1 MNELE
6 PRVWP
11 LNTSLNNHG
20 EMVFAGVSTSDL
32 IQEFGTPLFV
42 IDELDVK
49 DRIKQYVNAY
59 RDAPMPV
66 KIHYASKAF
75 ASADVL
81 RWMVEGG
88 LGVDVATGGELALA
102 LAAGVPAE
110 LVVMHGNNKSMSEL
124 ERGISAGV
132 GAIVIDSFDEIE
144 RLNRICKSLNKTVD
158 VFIRL
163 TVGVEAHTHEAI
175 STAHEDQKFGLSI
188 FSGAAEQATVEVN
201 ASPYLNLIGFHS
213 HIGSQIFDPTGFE
226 ISAARVI
233 EFCALLFKKY
243 SFITKEI
250 DLGGGTGIAY
260 LPTDDPMSIADMAKV
275 LINLVVSETEKHKIA
290 LPTLSIEPGRSIIGQ
305 STVTLYEV
313 GTIKPIELDGG
324 QSRTYISVDGGMSD
338 NIRTALYGAEYTA
351 RIANRDPLGHP
362 VQSRIVGK
370 HCESGDIVVRDLH
383 MASDIAP
390 GDIVAVAATGAY
402 HRSMASNY
410 NMLTKPAVVAVS
422 YETAR
427 LLVRRETESDLLA
440 LDQGL
445 SHPR

>member
-1 MNELE
+1 MSALE

-11 LNTSLNNHG
+11 LNTTLNRHG
-20 EMVFAGVSTSDL
+20 EMVFAGVSTSEL
-32 IQEFGTPLFV
+32 VQEFGTPLFV

-49 DRIKQYVNAY
+49 EKIKQYVTAY
-59 RDAPMPV
+59 SDAPMPV

-88 LGVDVATGGELALA
+88 LGVDVSTGGELALA
-102 LAAGVPAE
+102 LAAGVPPE
-110 LVVMHGNNKSMSEL
+110 LIVMHGNNKSMEEI
-124 ERGISAGV
+124 ERGITAGV

-144 RLNRICKSLNKTVD
+144 RLTRICKSLNKTIN

-188 FSGAAEQATVEVN
+188 FSGAAEQAAIEVN
-201 ASPYLNLIGFHS
+201 SSPYMNLLGFHS
-213 HIGSQIFDPTGFE
+213 HIGSQIFDPRGFE
-226 ISAARVI
+226 LSAARVI
-233 EFCALLFKKY
+233 EFCALLHKKY
-243 SFITKEI
+243 SFITKEV

-260 LPTDDPMSIADMAKV
+260 LPTDDPMSIADMANV
-275 LINLVVSETEKHKIA
+275 LIDLVVRESEKHKIA

-313 GTIKPIELDGG
+313 GTIKPIELEGNTT
-324 QSRTYISVDGGMSD
+324 RTYISVDGGMSD
-338 NIRTALYGAEYTA
+338 NIRTALYGAQYTA
-351 RIANRDPLGHP
+351 RIANRDPLGEL

-370 HCESGDIVVRDLH
+370 HCESGDIVVRDLL
-383 MASDIAP
+383 MASDVAP
-390 GDIVAVAATGAY
+390 GDFIAVAASGAY

-410 NMLTKPAVVAVS
+410 NMLAKPAVVAVKHES
-422 YETAR
+422 AR
-427 LLVRRETESDLLA
+427 LLVRRETEADLLA

-445 SHPR
+445 L

>member
-1 MNELE
+1 MANLE
-6 PRVWP
+6 PRIWP
-11 LNTSLNNHG
+11 LNTSLNQHG
-20 EMVFAGVSTSDL
+20 EMVFAGVPTSAL
-32 IQEFGTPLFV
+32 VQEFGTPLFV

-49 DRIKQYVNAY
+49 EHIKQYVNAY
-59 RDAPMPV
+59 SDAPMPV

-102 LAAGVPAE
+102 LAAGIPAE
-110 LVVMHGNNKSMSEL
+110 LIVMHGNNKSMEEI
-124 ERGISAGV
+124 ERGITAGV

-144 RLNRICKSLNKTVD
+144 RLNRICKSLNKNVD

-188 FSGAAEQATVEVN
+188 FSGAAEHAAVEVN
-201 ASPYLNLIGFHS
+201 SSPYLNLLGFHS
-213 HIGSQIFDPTGFE
+213 HIGSQIFDPSGFKL
-226 ISAARVI
+226 SAARVI
-233 EFCALLFKKY
+233 EFCALLHKKY
-243 SFITKEI
+243 SFVTKEI
-250 DLGGGTGIAY
+250 DLGGGAGISY

-275 LINLVVSETEKHKIA
+275 IIELVVTESEKHKIA
-290 LPTLSIEPGRSIIGQ
+290 LPTLSIEPGRSIIGR

-313 GTIKPIELDGG
+313 GTIKPIEIDSGAT
-324 QSRTYISVDGGMSD
+324 RTYISVDGGMSD

-351 RIANRDPLGHP
+351 RIANREPLGELL
-362 VQSRIVGK
+362 QSRIVGK
-370 HCESGDIVVRDLH
+370 HCESGDIVVRDLQ

-390 GDIVAVAATGAY
+390 GDFIAVAATGAY

-410 NMLTKPAVVAVS
+410 NMLTKPAVVAVKH
-422 YETAR
+422 EEAR
-427 LLVRRETESDLLA
+427 LLVRRETENDLLA

-445 SHPR
+445 I

>member
-1 MNELE
+1 MSELE

-11 LNTSLNNHG
+11 QNTELNQHG
-20 EMVFAGVSTSDL
+20 EMVLGGIAVTDL
-32 IQEFGTPLFV
+32 VQEFGTPLFV

-49 DRIKQYVNAY
+49 NRIKQYVTAY
-59 RDAPMPV
+59 SDAPMPV

-88 LGVDVATGGELALA
+88 LGVDVATGGEFALA
-102 LAAGVPAE
+102 IAAGVPAN
-110 LVVMHGNNKSMSEL
+110 LIVMHGNNKSMAEL
-124 ERGISAGV
+124 ERGINAGV
-132 GAIVIDSFDEIE
+132 AAIVIDSFDEIE
-144 RLNRICKSLNKTVD
+144 RLNRICKSLNKNID

-163 TVGVEAHTHEAI
+163 TVGVEAHTHEFI
-175 STAHEDQKFGLSI
+175 STAHEDQKFGLSVS
-188 FSGAAEQATVEVN
+188 SGAAEHAVVEVN
-201 ASPYLNLIGFHS
+201 ASPHLNLLGFHS
-213 HIGSQIFDPTGFE
+213 HIGSQIFDPKGFE

-233 EFCALLFKKY
+233 EFCGLLFKKY
-243 SFITKEI
+243 SFITTEV

-260 LPTDDPMSIADMAKV
+260 LPTDDPMSITDMAKA
-275 LINLVVSETEKHKIA
+275 IIDVVVRESEKHNIA
-290 LPTLSIEPGRSIIGQ
+290 LPTLSVEPGRSIIGQ

-313 GTIKPIELDGG
+313 GTIKPIELEDNTT
-324 QSRTYISVDGGMSD
+324 RTYISVDGGMSD

-351 RIANRDPLGHP
+351 RIANRDPLGVL

-370 HCESGDIVVRDLH
+370 HCESGDIVVRDLQ
-383 MASDIAP
+383 MASDVAP
-390 GDIVAVAATGAY
+390 GDLIAVAATGAY

-410 NMLTKPAVVAVS
+410 NMLTKPAVVAVKH
-422 YETAR
+422 ETAK

-445 SHPR
+445 L